1 MDFRD
6 VSVVWREPVMLV
18 DKEPFEV
25 TVVVGDG
32 TQVFDDDFDFDER
45 VFYYFEDE
53 NEFEAHKANTAGNFF
68 QIVGM

>member
-6 VSVVWREPVMLV
+6 VTVVWRDPVMLV
-18 DKEPFEV
+18 DKDPFEV

-32 TQVFDDDFDFDER
+32 SVAFDDTFDFDER

-53 NEFEAHKANTAGNFF
+53 HEFEAHKVNTPGNFF
-68 QIVGM
+68 QIVGA

>member
-1 MDFRD
+1 MDFRE

-18 DKEPFEV
+18 DKDPFVV

-32 TQVFDDDFDFDER
+32 STVFDDDFDFDSR

-53 NEFEAHKANTAGNFF
+53 NEFEAHKVNTPGNFF
-68 QIVGM
+68 QIVEA

>member
-6 VSVVWREPVMLV
+6 VTVVWREPVMLV
-18 DKEPFEV
+18 DDEPFVV

-32 TQVFDDDFDFDER
+32 KTVFDDDFDFDMR

-53 NEFEAHKANTAGNFF
+53 QEFEAHKANTPGNFF
-68 QIVGM
+68 RIVEA